1 MGESGL
7 KLTFVSFGVE
17 GKGKG
22 LSLKDLY
29 GLYKFQIMT
38 DKDDF
43 LRGLKY
49 AYGENNLI
57 DKLSGNYEPTNT
69 SSKDNSTSSKNNNNN
84 TNNKT
89 NSNSSKTND
98 SKKSLNEIPLMDG
111 NEICQPLKDIVK
123 ELFIKC
129 DKDKD
134 GKLNARE
141 YNDYFRLLD
150 TEPVS

>member
-98 SKKSLNEIPLMDG
+98 SKK
-111 NEICQPLKDIVK
+111 
-123 ELFIKC
+123 
-129 DKDKD
+129 
-134 GKLNARE
+134 
-141 YNDYFRLLD
+141 
-150 TEPVS
+150 